1 MVWKVS
7 SWMCYINPRPPG
19 IPAQP
24 ICLRSNPQMAWNS
37 FKIII
42 VMEAGVMIYA
52 TWTSPMHA
60 LCGRSPHPLHVPKQM
75 RSGNHWGGCKTM
87 KGCNIEVHLNIV
99 KMEINAKHHRVRQY
113 AIVQHHA
120 SNPKLNAY
128 QTRGIFPSIFEL
140 FLLFYCGWII
150 WEE

>member
-1 MVWKVS
+1 
-7 SWMCYINPRPPG
+7 
-19 IPAQP
+19 
-24 ICLRSNPQMAWNS
+24 
-37 FKIII
+37 
-42 VMEAGVMIYA
+42 
-52 TWTSPMHA
+52 
-60 LCGRSPHPLHVPKQM
+60 
-75 RSGNHWGGCKTM
+75 M

-150 WEE
+150 